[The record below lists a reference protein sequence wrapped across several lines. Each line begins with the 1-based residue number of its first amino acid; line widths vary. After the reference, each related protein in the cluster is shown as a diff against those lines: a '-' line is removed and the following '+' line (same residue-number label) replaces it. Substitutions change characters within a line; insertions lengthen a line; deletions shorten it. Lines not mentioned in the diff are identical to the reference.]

1 VDVESAA
8 ELLDGAH
15 LRGVLLEAVDV
26 RVGGLAAAYGVQDA
40 LTARRLARGA
50 TRIGWK
56 LGYTSAVMRTQM
68 GIGEPNLGP
77 LLSSMVVTDVLDD
90 RFVQPRV
97 EPEIALVLGED
108 PGPGAGVQEV
118 LGACRSARIALEVV
132 DSVWAGYVFDLE
144 HNTADGSSAAGVVL
158 GDEIPLDR
166 LDEVAVALHVD
177 GIEVGSG
184 RGADASGHPA
194 LGIAW
199 LSARLAERGLA
210 LADGDV
216 VITGGLTAAHPLSP
230 GSTVSAVFSHDGFGS
245 RTVEVRR

>member
-1 VDVESAA
+1 MDVESAA

-40 LTARRLARGA
+40 LTARRLSRGA

-56 LGYTSAVMRTQM
+56 LGYTSAVMRAQM
-68 GIGEPNLGP
+68 GIAEPNFGP
-77 LLSSMVVTDVLDD
+77 LLSSMRVDVVDD

-97 EPEIALVLGED
+97 EPEIALVLGGD
-108 PGPGAGVQEV
+108 PGPDAAVDDV
-118 LGACRSARIALEVV
+118 LGACRAARVALEVV
-132 DSVWAGYVFDLE
+132 DSVWTGYAFDLE

-158 GDEIPLDR
+158 GEEIPLDR
-166 LDEVAVALHVD
+166 LDEVDVTLAVAGVAVAH
-177 GIEVGSG
+177 G

-210 LADGDV
+210 LQDGDV
-216 VITGGLTAAHPLSP
+216 VITGGLTAAYPLER
-230 GSTVSAVFSHDGFGS
+230 GSTVAATFAHDGFGS
-245 RTVEVRR
+245 RTVEVSR